1 MLFAQCTRH
10 LLGNFML
17 TIICIEFCFKQGRLL
32 IVPSKLNGSIS
43 IYLIILQDLSIL
55 FGTYNSGASLLSVFL
70 SSLPFTT
77 GCDCDNS
84 SASLLSVFLTS
95 LHFTTGCDCDTSGF
109 EELLEV
115 NPDCSFFSCFL
126 LFFNS
131 LCRRF
136 FGLTILSRLFW
147 LCLKFVSLNINYARK
162 MMKDI
167 NYLSVQANDKII
179 RFPSNF

>member
-1 MLFAQCTRH
+1 MLFAQCIRH

-43 IYLIILQDLSIL
+43 IYLIVLQDLSIL

-77 GCDCDNS
+77 GCDCDM
-84 SASLLSVFLTS
+84 
-95 LHFTTGCDCDTSGF
+95 SGF